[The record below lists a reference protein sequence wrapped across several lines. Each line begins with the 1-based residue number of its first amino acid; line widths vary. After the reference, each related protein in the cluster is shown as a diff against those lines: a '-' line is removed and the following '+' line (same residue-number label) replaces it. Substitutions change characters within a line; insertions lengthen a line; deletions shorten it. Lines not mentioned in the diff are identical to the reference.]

1 MTRTL
6 ARWAG
11 ALVGAILCA
20 AAAAAAPAAEP
31 ITIALIEGLS
41 GSFGNAGEAVY
52 RNLLLAVERVN
63 RRGGVRLPGGARSL
77 ELLRFDGK
85 GLAQAR

>member
-1 MTRTL
+1 M
-6 ARWAG
+6 
-11 ALVGAILCA
+11 LCA
-20 AAAAAAPAAEP
+20 AAAAVAAAPAAEP
-31 ITIALIEGLS
+31 IPIALIEGLS

-85 GLAQAR
+85 GSGEESLADRKSVV